1 MASESDFL
9 FGLKFNFDPTGFL
22 RGSAEAQDQLE
33 RTVAA
38 IISAKDKTESEVT
51 ALAAALSRSPEQVRA
66 ALKDL
71 ATAERNHER
80 EMERTRIATE
90 RRQAEQQRTEL
101 AQIRTRTQAVS
112 QLRDALLSVAAIT
125 VGGAGLAGIN
135 SLLQATSTRGVEEQS
150 FAQRTGTNTRQNIAE
165 EEGAYLSGMSSRE
178 EARQSISAYANAQS
192 QYRLTG
198 ESGLSTSLLRA
209 GVSITPDQMLN
220 MSHERFVSYVVGQL
234 RGLGYNDQLTS
245 TILEQSGLTS
255 GGYTNLA
262 LHPEQMRRF
271 NQQGEARANEIS
283 SNTQRDL
290 EFQQSWRNMVQH
302 LETVRDDI
310 SHDLEPWVK
319 QLDGFLVEF
328 DRFSKEHPDKA
339 REIEETVAAVVAL
352 GGLFSA
358 ITLAI
363 VPMMGAIRALRAA
376 ATVAGVVTTSP
387 VAMLAGAAAV
397 TGAILYKDYRDIR
410 HDLSD
415 PGRIENNRLAMK
427 DRFYGSGR
435 YGALE
440 QSQREYQILD
450 HLIRERGYSPEEAAS
465 VAAQARAESGF
476 NERAIGDNGTA
487 EGAFQWHSDRRKAI
501 EAHFKK
507 RISQMS
513 LIEQVD
519 AFDWEL
525 RNGEKAAGGKLFSSR
540 NLNQAVAAGLDAERP
555 KDYLEHGTA
564 GMDYSRRYKMAL
576 AALQQTRGIV
586 SQAPVSA
593 ASGGNTTMHIQHLN
607 VKADNAQQ
615 LVGSLRQAAGLPNAH
630 AVAAN
635 TGVH

>member
-1 MASESDFL
+1 MANEGDFL
-9 FGLKFNFDPTGFL
+9 FGLKFNFDPSGFL

-38 IISAKDKTESEVT
+38 IISAKEKTESEVSG
-51 ALAAALSRSPEQVRA
+51 LASALSRSPEQVRA
-66 ALKDL
+66 ALRDL
-71 ATAERNHER
+71 ESAEKSHAR
-80 EMERTRIATE
+80 EMEQTRVATE

-101 AQIRTRTQAVS
+101 AQIRSKTQAVS

-135 SLLQATSTRGVEEQS
+135 ALLQNTSARGVEEQS
-150 FAQRTGTNTRQNIAE
+150 FAQRTNTSVRQNVAE

-178 EARQSISAYANAQS
+178 EARQSIGAYANAQA

-198 ESGLSTSLLRA
+198 QSGLSTALLER

-220 MSHERFVSYVVGQL
+220 MSHERFLSYVVGQL

-271 NQQGEARANEIS
+271 NQQGGARANEIA

-290 EFQQSWRNMVQH
+290 EFQQSWRSMVNH
-302 LETVRDDI
+302 LEIVRDDI
-310 SHDLEPWVK
+310 AHDLEPWVK
-319 QLDGFLVEF
+319 QFDGLLVQF
-328 DRFSKEHPDKA
+328 DQFSKAHPDQA
-339 REIEETVAAVVAL
+339 REIETTIAAVVAL

-358 ITLAI
+358 VTLAV
-363 VPMMGAIRALRAA
+363 VPMMAAINALRGAA
-376 ATVAGVVTTSP
+376 ALAGVAVSPVGAVVGAGVV
-387 VAMLAGAAAV
+387 AGASV
-397 TGAILYKDYRDIR
+397 YGAYREIS

-415 PGRIENNRLAMK
+415 EGRAEGNRVAMR
-427 DRFYGSGR
+427 DRFYGANR

-440 QSQREYQILD
+440 QNQKEYELTNY
-450 HLIRERGYSPEEAAS
+450 LINSKGYTPEQAAA
-465 VAAQARAESGF
+465 VAAMARGESGF

-487 EGAFQWHSDRRKAI
+487 EGVFQLHAARRRAV
-501 EAHFKK
+501 ERHFG
-507 RISQMS
+507 RRLSSMS
-513 LIEQVD
+513 LIEQAD

-525 RNGEKAAGGKLFSSR
+525 RNSERAAGATLLGAHDLR
-540 NLNQAVAAGLDAERP
+540 TAVRGALDAERP
-555 KDYLEHGTA
+555 GEYQAHGIMGSEYA
-564 GMDYSRRYKMAL
+564 RRYGMAE
-576 AALQQTRGIV
+576 AALRQTRSIV
-586 SQAPVSA
+586 SRSPAVVA
-593 ASGGNTTMHIQHLN
+593 GGGNTTLHIQNVN
-607 VKADNAQQ
+607 VKADNAHQM
-615 LVGSLRQAAGLPNAH
+615 VGSIKQAAGVPNAH